1 MGLNHSE
8 TVYSVKRF
16 EKVRYSRT
24 TPNSRQRQS
33 LFEFWCDSGPGAMS
47 ISSRC
52 IRP

>member
-24 TPNSRQRQS
+24 TPNSRQRQVQGGFTAT
-33 LFEFWCDSGPGAMS
+33 LLHF
-47 ISSRC
+47 R
-52 IRP
+52 